1 MSLDLEQ
8 LWPLLRQ
15 LLILIFG
22 GGAVYAAWPTLQP
35 ILVGKK
41 KTGEGGSTEEES
53 GEPPAVP
60 TGPGELPPDGVKQYL
75 QRIEEV
81 APHATADD
89 LWAYAIKATTV
100 YDVAVEEA
108 KLATNRNKKEGAKK

>member
-41 KTGEGGSTEEES
+41 KTPVEGES
-53 GEPPAVP
+53 GESPAAP
-60 TGPGELPPDGVKQYL
+60 TGPGELPPNGVKQYL
-75 QRIEEV
+75 QRIKEV

-89 LWAYAIKATTV
+89 LWAYAIEATTV

-108 KLATNRNKKEGAKK
+108 KLATNRATPPKEETKK